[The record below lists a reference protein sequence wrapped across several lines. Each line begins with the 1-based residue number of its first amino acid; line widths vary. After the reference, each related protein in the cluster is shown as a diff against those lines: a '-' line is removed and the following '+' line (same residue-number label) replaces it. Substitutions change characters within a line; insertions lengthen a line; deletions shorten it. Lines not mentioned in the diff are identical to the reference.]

1 MCDKIKGVSIIM
13 SKKQVI
19 FRVIII
25 LIISL
30 ILAIAFFFGLK
41 AYQGHKNLELID
53 SYMSDH
59 HLNDKVKKDKTSY
72 STKRGYT
79 IKKLFSKMNLTWH
92 MWFNL
97 SVLQKEYSLKVL
109 IAKRRKVLKKQ
120 NIVILIKNINLLNKG
135 LTHSFI

>member
-59 HLNDKVKKDKTSY
+59 HLNDKVKRQTSY

-79 IKKLFSKMNLTWH
+79 
-92 MWFNL
+92 
-97 SVLQKEYSLKVL
+97 
-109 IAKRRKVLKKQ
+109 KRSCFQR
-120 NIVILIKNINLLNKG
+120 
-135 LTHSFI
+135 

>member
-1 MCDKIKGVSIIM
+1 M

-59 HLNDKVKKDKTSY
+59 HLNDKVKKTKHHIAL
-72 STKRGYT
+72 KRGYT
-79 IKKLFSKMNLTWH
+79 IKKSFSKMNLT
-92 MWFNL
+92 
-97 SVLQKEYSLKVL
+97 
-109 IAKRRKVLKKQ
+109 
-120 NIVILIKNINLLNKG
+120 
-135 LTHSFI
+135 

>member
-1 MCDKIKGVSIIM
+1 M

-59 HLNDKVKKDKTSY
+59 HLNDKVKKTKHHIALKGLYYKEVVFKDEPNVTYVIQPISTSKGIFIEGFD
-72 STKRGYT
+72 SETKKS
-79 IKKLFSKMNLTWH
+79 I
-92 MWFNL
+92 
-97 SVLQKEYSLKVL
+97 
-109 IAKRRKVLKKQ
+109 KKQ
-120 NIVILIKNINLLNKG
+120 NIVILIKNINLLNKD
-135 LTHSFI
+135 

>member
-1 MCDKIKGVSIIM
+1 M

-59 HLNDKVKKDKTSY
+59 HLNDKVKKTKHHIALKGLYYKEVVFKDEPNVTYVIQPISTS
-72 STKRGYT
+72 
-79 IKKLFSKMNLTWH
+79 
-92 MWFNL
+92 
-97 SVLQKEYSLKVL
+97 KEYSLKVL
-109 IAKRRKVLKKQ
+109 IAERRKVLKSK
-120 NIVILIKNINLLNKG
+120 
-135 LTHSFI
+135 T

>member
-1 MCDKIKGVSIIM
+1 M

-25 LIISL
+25 LIISN
-30 ILAIAFFFGLK
+30 ISNCIFFGLK

-59 HLNDKVKKDKTSY
+59 HLNDKVKKTKHHIALKGLYYKEVVFKDEPNVTYVIQPISTSKGIFIEGFD
-72 STKRGYT
+72 SETKKS
-79 IKKLFSKMNLTWH
+79 I
-92 MWFNL
+92 
-97 SVLQKEYSLKVL
+97 
-109 IAKRRKVLKKQ
+109 KKQ

>member
-72 STKRGYT
+72 STKKGLYY
-79 IKKLFSKMNLTWH
+79 KKSFSKMNLT
-92 MWFNL
+92 
-97 SVLQKEYSLKVL
+97 
-109 IAKRRKVLKKQ
+109 
-120 NIVILIKNINLLNKG
+120 
-135 LTHSFI
+135 